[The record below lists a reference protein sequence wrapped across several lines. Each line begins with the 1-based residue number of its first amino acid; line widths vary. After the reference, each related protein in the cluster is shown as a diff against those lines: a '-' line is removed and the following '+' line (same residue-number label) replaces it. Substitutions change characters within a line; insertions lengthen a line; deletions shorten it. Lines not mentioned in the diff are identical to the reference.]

1 MLAMQYGQGYTA
13 GIFKGQ
19 EESGWAKKSPYRDV
33 PDGQDHLEA
42 VHEGNIEQP
51 DMVLMLSIDGAWICQ
66 YKASDR
72 RIYIWIILDLEP
84 ALWYEEKHIL
94 PGGFIPGPNKPKN
107 LDGFIFSGLRHL
119 AAIRREGLRV
129 WMRAMTA
136 ISYLTRF
143 CSWLLMG
150 QPWHALT
157 APLDTMGVC
166 IVVSNVPLLDVTR
179 PVVHAAILHG
189 SNQKGTLCQERS
201 P

>member
-1 MLAMQYGQGYTA
+1 
-13 GIFKGQ
+13 
-19 EESGWAKKSPYRDV
+19 
-33 PDGQDHLEA
+33 
-42 VHEGNIEQP
+42 
-51 DMVLMLSIDGAWICQ
+51 MLSIDGAWICQ

-72 RIYIWIILDLEP
+72 RIYIWIILDLKP
-84 ALWYEEKHIL
+84 ALWYIL